1 MDLGYPVWFAGS
13 GSFGANCLANVSEEV
28 CISRVITAP
37 PKPAGRKLEKRITP
51 VESRAC
57 TLGLP
62 ITRTEN
68 INTDVIIRDLF
79 EKERPCCVVVVDF
92 VQKIGEPFLSTG
104 PPGCLNI
111 HPSLLPAYRGSAPV
125 QRALMNGEVIT
136 GVTVF
141 RLVEEMDAG
150 PVMGSVEVEIG
161 PDDTSG
167 DLFEVLSLKGSRLL
181 VDGLKLYSKG
191 RIPFKE
197 QRHEKATFAPRIQ
210 KSETKLSWE
219 KPSIYLHNL
228 VRAMNPSPGTYVLIN
243 GKRLKIWKTRPHQ
256 ESGEPGE
263 ILDSVPGNPVVACRE
278 GSIELIEVQQE
289 GKNRADGASWI
300 RGTSFRKGDIL

>member
-191 RIPFKE
+191 MRKRLLPPGYK
-197 QRHEKATFAPRIQ
+197 RA
-210 KSETKLSWE
+210 
-219 KPSIYLHNL
+219 KPS
-228 VRAMNPSPGTYVLIN
+228 
-243 GKRLKIWKTRPHQ
+243 
-256 ESGEPGE
+256 
-263 ILDSVPGNPVVACRE
+263 
-278 GSIELIEVQQE
+278 
-289 GKNRADGASWI
+289 
-300 RGTSFRKGDIL
+300 